1 MNSKSNTNT
10 NSSSNTSASSN
21 SNLSSTTNA
30 NKKVLMSAHGIHKMY
45 SQGGGQLHIL
55 KGVDLN
61 VYENEAL
68 CIVGASGAGKSTLMH
83 ILGALD
89 SPDEGKVIFK
99 NKDLFQLSDD
109 ELAEYR
115 NRSLGFV
122 FQAHHLLAEFNALE
136 NVMLPAK
143 LKGLSP
149 METKQKAEAL
159 LAKVGLKERMDHFPN
174 QLSGGELQRVA
185 IARALVNDPE
195 ILFADEPTGNLDSQ
209 NGKIIQ
215 DLFFDLI
222 KQMKLTLVVVTHD
235 LKFSERFPRVL
246 RMQDGR
252 WVVQQNGRS

>member
-1 MNSKSNTNT
+1 MQ
-10 NSSSNTSASSN
+10 AQ
-21 SNLSSTTNA
+21 
-30 NKKVLMSAHGIHKMY
+30 GIHKVY
-45 SQGGGQLHIL
+45 AQGSGQLHIL
-55 KGVDLN
+55 KGVDLS

-68 CIVGASGAGKSTLMH
+68 CIVGSSGAGKSTLMH

-89 SPDEGKVIFK
+89 APDEGKVLFK
-99 NKDLFQLSDD
+99 NKDLFQLND
-109 ELAEYR
+109 EDLADYR
-115 NRSLGFV
+115 NHSLGFV

-136 NVMLPAK
+136 NVMLPAR
-143 LKGLSP
+143 LKGLSVN
-149 METKQKAEAL
+149 EAQKKAEVL
-159 LAKVGLKERMDHFPN
+159 LTKVGLKDRMDHFPN

-209 NGKIIQ
+209 NGKMIQ
-215 DLFFDLI
+215 DLFFELT

-252 WVVQQNGRS
+252 WVASQN

>member
-1 MNSKSNTNT
+1 MSE
-10 NSSSNTSASSN
+10 
-21 SNLSSTTNA
+21 
-30 NKKVLMSAHGIHKMY
+30 KKQVLMSARGIHKMY
-45 SQGGGQLHIL
+45 AQGAGQLHIL

-61 VYENEAL
+61 IYENEAL

-89 SPDEGKVIFK
+89 TPDEGEVLFK
-99 NKDLFQLSDD
+99 EQNLFKMTEEQL
-109 ELAEYR
+109 AHYR

-122 FQAHHLLAEFNALE
+122 FQFHHLLAEFTAVE
-136 NVMLPAK
+136 NVLLPAR

-149 METKQKAEAL
+149 QEAKLKAERL
-159 LAKVGLKERMDHFPN
+159 LTKVGLGERLNHFPS

-195 ILFADEPTGNLDSQ
+195 ILFADEPTGNLDSR
-209 NGKIIQ
+209 NGLMVQ

-222 KQMKLTLVVVTHD
+222 KQMKITLVVVTHD
-235 LKFSERFPRVL
+235 VKFAERFPRVL

-252 WVVQQNGRS
+252 WLINPQASNNLLK